1 MQAPAPNAAPARL
14 TPEQIQQE
22 TSRLAAKLM
31 YLQNTEKQIAEEVNG
46 IKAECEKLYSENVIP
61 ARNDLELLFDDQS
74 VQKVRLSRQK
84 TGTYFKP
91 NEEHKEEFNNL
102 KRQIEGLFLAAGKAE
117 MAEKACTWKAQVVK
131 S

>member
-1 MQAPAPNAAPARL
+1 MQAPAPTPAPVKL

-31 YLQNTEKQIAEEVNG
+31 YLQNTEKQIAEEVKK
-46 IKAECEKLYSENVIP
+46 IKAECEKLYSEHVIP
-61 ARNDLELLFDDQS
+61 AKNDLELLFDDES
-74 VQKVRLSRQK
+74 VQKVRLSRQE

-102 KRQIEGLFLAAGKAE
+102 KRQIEGLFLDAGKAE

>member
-1 MQAPAPNAAPARL
+1 MQAPAPNAAPVKL
-14 TPEQIQQE
+14 TPEQIRQE

-31 YLQNTEKQIAEEVNG
+31 YLQNTEKQIAEEVKG
-46 IKAECEKLYSENVIP
+46 IKAECEKLYSEHVIP
-61 ARNDLELLFDDQS
+61 AKNDLELLFNDQS
-74 VQKVRLSRQK
+74 VQKVRLSRQE

-102 KRQIEGLFLAAGKAE
+102 KRQIEGLFLDAGKAE

>member
-1 MQAPAPNAAPARL
+1 MQAPAPNAAPVRL
-14 TPEQIQQE
+14 TPEQVQQE

-31 YLQNTEKQIAEEVNG
+31 YLQNTEKQIAEEVKG
-46 IKAECEKLYSENVIP
+46 IKAECEKLYSEHVIP
-61 ARNDLELLFDDQS
+61 AKNDLELLFNDQS
-74 VQKVRLSRQK
+74 VQKVRLSRQE

-102 KRQIEGLFLAAGKAE
+102 KRQIEGLFLDAGKAE

>member
-1 MQAPAPNAAPARL
+1 MQAPAPNAAPVKL

-31 YLQNTEKQIAEEVNG
+31 HLQNTEKQIAEEVKG
-46 IKAECEKLYSENVIP
+46 IKAECEKLYSEHVIP

-74 VQKVRLSRQK
+74 VQKVRLSRQE

-102 KRQIEGLFLAAGKAE
+102 KRQIEGLFLDAGKAE

>member
-1 MQAPAPNAAPARL
+1 MQAPAPTPTPVKL

-31 YLQNTEKQIAEEVNG
+31 YLQNTEKQIAEEVKR
-46 IKAECEKLYSENVIP
+46 IKAECEKLYSEHVIP

-74 VQKVRLSRQK
+74 VQKVRLNRQE

-91 NEEHKEEFNNL
+91 NEEYKEEFNNL
-102 KRQIEGLFLAAGKAE
+102 KRQIEGLFLDAGKAK

>member
-1 MQAPAPNAAPARL
+1 MQAPAPNAAPVKL

-31 YLQNTEKQIAEEVNG
+31 HLQNTEKQIAEEVKG
-46 IKAECEKLYSENVIP
+46 IKAECEKLYSEHVIP
-61 ARNDLELLFDDQS
+61 AKNDLKLLFDDQS
-74 VQKVRLSRQK
+74 VQKVRLSRQE

-102 KRQIEGLFLAAGKAE
+102 KRQIEGLFLDAGKAK

-131 S
+131 

>member
-1 MQAPAPNAAPARL
+1 MQAPAPNATPAPAKPPK
-14 TPEQIQQE
+14 TIGE
-22 TSRLAAKLM
+22 LAARLM
-31 YLQNTEKQIAEEVNG
+31 YLQNTEKQIEKE
-46 IKAECEKLYSENVIP
+46 IKEIMEECELRYSSSEFATKTDINMKFS
-61 ARNDLELLFDDQS
+61 DES
-74 VQKVRLSRQK
+74 TKKVRLSRQG

-102 KRQIEGLFLAAGKAE
+102 RRQIEGLFLDAGKAE

>member
-1 MQAPAPNAAPARL
+1 MQAPAPNAAPVKL

-31 YLQNTEKQIAEEVNG
+31 YLQNTEKQIAEEAKG
-46 IKAECEKLYSENVIP
+46 IKAECEKLYSEHVIP
-61 ARNDLELLFDDQS
+61 AKNNLELLFGDRS
-74 VQKVRLSRQK
+74 VRKVCLSRQG
-84 TGTYFKP
+84 TGTYFKL

-102 KRQIEGLFLAAGKAE
+102 KRQIEGLFLDAGKAE

>member
-31 YLQNTEKQIAEEVNG
+31 YLQNTEKQIAEEVKG
-46 IKAECEKLYSENVIP
+46 IKAECEKLYSEHVIP
-61 ARNDLELLFDDQS
+61 AKNDLELLFDDQS
-74 VQKVRLSRQK
+74 VQKVRLSRQE

-91 NEEHKEEFNNL
+91 NEEYKEEFNNL
-102 KRQIEGLFLAAGKAE
+102 KRQIEGLFLDAGKAE

>member
-1 MQAPAPNAAPARL
+1 MQAPAPNAAPVRL
-14 TPEQIQQE
+14 TPEQVEQE

-31 YLQNTEKQIAEEVNG
+31 YLQNTEKQIAEEVKG
-46 IKAECEKLYSENVIP
+46 IKAECERLYSEHVIP
-61 ARNDLELLFDDQS
+61 AKNDLELLFDDES
-74 VQKVRLSRQK
+74 VQKVRLSRQE

-102 KRQIEGLFLAAGKAE
+102 KRQIEGLFLDAGKAE

>member
-22 TSRLAAKLM
+22 TSRLAARLM
-31 YLQNTEKQIAEEVNG
+31 YLQNTEKQIAEEVKG
-46 IKAECEKLYSENVIP
+46 IKAECEKLYSEHIIP
-61 ARNDLELLFDDQS
+61 AKSNLELLFDDQS
-74 VQKVRLSRQK
+74 VQKVRLSRQE

-91 NEEHKEEFNNL
+91 NKECKEEFNNL
-102 KRQIEGLFLAAGKAE
+102 KHQIEGLFLDAGKAE

-131 S
+131 

>member
-1 MQAPAPNAAPARL
+1 MQAPAPNAAPVKL
-14 TPEQIQQE
+14 TPEQIRQE

-31 YLQNTEKQIAEEVNG
+31 YLQNTEKQIAEEVKG
-46 IKAECEKLYSENVIP
+46 IKAECEKLYSEHVIP
-61 ARNDLELLFDDQS
+61 EKNDLELLFDDQS
-74 VQKVRLSRQK
+74 VQKVRLSRQE

-102 KRQIEGLFLAAGKAE
+102 KRQIEGLFLDAGKAK

-131 S
+131 

>member
-1 MQAPAPNAAPARL
+1 MQAPAPNAAPVRL
-14 TPEQIQQE
+14 TPEQVEQE

-31 YLQNTEKQIAEEVNG
+31 YLQNTEKQIAEEVKG
-46 IKAECEKLYSENVIP
+46 IKAECEKLYSEHVIP
-61 ARNDLELLFDDQS
+61 AKNDLELLFDDQS
-74 VQKVRLSRQK
+74 VQKVRLNRQE

-102 KRQIEGLFLAAGKAE
+102 KRQIEGLFLDAGKAE

>member
-1 MQAPAPNAAPARL
+1 MKFSD
-14 TPEQIQQE
+14 E
-22 TSRLAAKLM
+22 S
-31 YLQNTEKQIAEEVNG
+31 
-46 IKAECEKLYSENVIP
+46 IK
-61 ARNDLELLFDDQS
+61 
-74 VQKVRLSRQK
+74 KVRLSRQE

-102 KRQIEGLFLAAGKAE
+102 KHQIEGLFLDAGKAE